1 MAARVADGEYRKA
14 FGCPISLA
22 SGWTLEMPKFRL
34 RIRGR
39 LYAGFMALVAVG
51 LVMAVVAVWNLR
63 AVQDQVAKASAFSD
77 STARVLEISTH
88 LQAIQR
94 ANLRYIY
101 DANEPAMREASEREA
116 AATELLKVGAKGT
129 LSEERRNLYNG
140 LVDDIAKMKALRDN
154 LGDAVNEARTGKAT
168 LLPSGDELT
177 VKMGKLVDAARASAD
192 EDTAAL
198 VADLESRLLLVQIAN
213 WRFLALRDTKGPAN
227 FRTNADR
234 AAQRLAAL
242 EKSPQAAEL
251 RNVIVPVKT
260 SLGIYKSAFETT
272 SAAML
277 QADEIYHKNLAPLI
291 VESIGKLKVA
301 ETALKKDYKE
311 SRASADAVIDGTMS
325 VQEIAGGLATLF
337 GLIVAVLIARSIVG
351 PLTSMTRAMGA
362 LAGGN
367 LEIEIP
373 GRGKADE
380 IGDMAKAIQVFKD
393 NMVDTERLRHEQ
405 TELEARQAESRKAD
419 MVRLADQFEQ
429 AVGEIVDTVS
439 SASGELETSAGTL
452 TATATRAQDLSTEVA
467 SASQEASANVQA
479 VASATEE
486 LSSSVSEIAR
496 QVQES
501 ARIASEAVGQA
512 SRTNDRVGE
521 LSKAAARIGDVVE
534 LISTIAGQTNLLAL
548 NATIE
553 AARAGEAGRGF
564 AVVASEVKALAE
576 QTAKATGEIAQ
587 QVSGIQAATEES
599 VGSIR
604 EISSTIGRLSE
615 ISSAVAAAVEEQGA
629 ATQEISR
636 NVQQAAHGT
645 QRVSTNI
652 GDVQRGAADTGS
664 ASSQVLSAARSLSAD
679 SSRLKQEVAKFL
691 NSVHAA

>member
-1 MAARVADGEYRKA
+1 
-14 FGCPISLA
+14 
-22 SGWTLEMPKFRL
+22 MPKFRL

-51 LVMAVVAVWNLR
+51 LVMAVVAIWNLR
-63 AVQDQVAKASAFSD
+63 SVQDQVGRQSALSD

-101 DANEPAMREASEREA
+101 DASEPAMKEASERET
-116 AATELLKVGAKGT
+116 AATELLKVGAQGT
-129 LSEERRNLYNG
+129 ASEERRKLYND
-140 LVDDIAKMKALRDN
+140 LIADIARMKSLRDN

-177 VKMGKLVDAARASAD
+177 VKMGKLTDTARAAVD
-192 EDTAAL
+192 EDTASL

-227 FRTNADR
+227 FRTNVDR
-234 AAQRLAAL
+234 AMQRLTAL
-242 EKSPQAAEL
+242 EKSPQANEL
-251 RNVIVPVKT
+251 RTTLGPVKT

-301 ETALKKDYKE
+301 ETTLKNDYKD
-311 SRASADAVIDGTMS
+311 SRKQAEAVIEGTTT

-337 GLIVAVLIARSIVG
+337 GLIVAFLIARSIVG
-351 PLTSMTRAMGA
+351 PLTSMTRAMGR

-367 LEIEIP
+367 LEVEIP

-380 IGDMAKAIQVFKD
+380 IGDMAKAIEVFKT
-393 NMVDTERLRHEQ
+393 NMIDTERLRHEQ
-405 TELEARQAESRKAD
+405 VEVEARQAESRKQD
-419 MVRLADQFEQ
+419 MVKLADQFER
-429 AVGEIVDTVS
+429 AVGEIVNTVS
-439 SASGELETSAGTL
+439 SASNELEASAGTL
-452 TATATRAQDLSTEVA
+452 TTTATRAQDLSTEVA
-467 SASQEASANVQA
+467 SASQEASTNVQA

-501 ARIASEAVGQA
+501 ARIANEAVGQA
-512 SRTNDRVGE
+512 SRTNERVSE

-534 LISTIAGQTNLLAL
+534 LINTIAGQTNLLAL

-553 AARAGEAGRGF
+553 AARAGDAGRGF

-576 QTAKATGEIAQ
+576 QTSKATGEIGQ
-587 QVSGIQAATEES
+587 QISSIQAATEQS
-599 VGSIR
+599 VGAIR
-604 EISSTIGRLSE
+604 EISGTIERLSE
-615 ISSAVAAAVEEQGA
+615 ISSTVAAAVEQQGA

-652 GDVQRGAADTGS
+652 GDVQRGASETGS
-664 ASSQVLSAARSLSAD
+664 ASSQVLSAARSLSSD
-679 SSRLKQEVAKFL
+679 SNRLKQEVAKFL
-691 NSVHAA
+691 SSVHAA

>member
-1 MAARVADGEYRKA
+1 
-14 FGCPISLA
+14 
-22 SGWTLEMPKFRL
+22 MPNFRL

-51 LVMAVVAVWNLR
+51 LVMAVVAIWNLR
-63 AVQDQVAKASAFSD
+63 SVQDQVAKASAFSD
-77 STARVLEISTH
+77 STARVLEVSTH

-101 DANEPAMREASEREA
+101 DASEPAMKEAAERET
-116 AATELLKVGAKGT
+116 AATELLKVGAQGT
-129 LSEERRNLYNG
+129 LSEERRKLYND
-140 LVDDIAKMKALRDN
+140 LIADIAKMRSLRDN

-177 VKMGKLVDAARASAD
+177 VKMGKLVDVARAAVD
-192 EDTAAL
+192 EDTGAL

-213 WRFLALRDTKGPAN
+213 WRFLALRDSKGPAN
-227 FRTNADR
+227 FRTNVDR
-234 AAQRLAAL
+234 ASQRLSAL

-251 RNVIVPVKT
+251 RTTLAPVKT

-277 QADEIYHKNLAPLI
+277 QADEIYHKSLAPLI
-291 VESIGKLKVA
+291 VDSIAKLKVA

-311 SRASADAVIDGTMS
+311 SRSQAEAVIDGTTT
-325 VQEIAGGLATLF
+325 VQAIAGCLATLF
-337 GLIVAVLIARSIVG
+337 GLIVAFLIARSIVG
-351 PLTSMTRAMGA
+351 PLTSMTRAMGL

-367 LEIEIP
+367 LEVEIP

-380 IGDMAKAIQVFKD
+380 IGDMAKAIEVFKN
-393 NMVDTERLRHEQ
+393 NMVDTERMRAEQ
-405 TELEARQAESRKAD
+405 VEVEARQAEGRKKD

-439 SASGELETSAGTL
+439 SASNELEASAGTL
-452 TATATRAQDLSTEVA
+452 TATATRAQNLSTEVA
-467 SASQEASANVQA
+467 SASQEATANVQA
-479 VASATEE
+479 VASATEQ
-486 LSSSVSEIAR
+486 LSSSVTEIAR

-501 ARIASEAVGQA
+501 ARIANEAVGQA
-512 SRTNDRVGE
+512 SRTNERVGE

-576 QTAKATGEIAQ
+576 QTAKATGEIGQ
-587 QVSGIQAATEES
+587 QISSIQAATEQS

-604 EISSTIGRLSE
+604 EISGTIERLSE

-629 ATQEISR
+629 ATQDISR

-652 GDVQRGAADTGS
+652 GDVQRGASETGS
-664 ASSQVLSAARSLSAD
+664 ASSQVLSAARSLSSD
-679 SSRLKQEVAKFL
+679 SNRLKQEVAKFL

>member
-1 MAARVADGEYRKA
+1 
-14 FGCPISLA
+14 
-22 SGWTLEMPKFRL
+22 MPNFRL

-51 LVMAVVAVWNLR
+51 LVMAVVAIWNLR
-63 AVQDQVAKASAFSD
+63 SVQDQVSRQSALSD
-77 STARVLEISTH
+77 STARVLEISAH

-94 ANLRYIY
+94 ANLRYVY
-101 DANEPAMREASEREA
+101 DGSEPAMKEAAERET
-116 AATELLKVGAKGT
+116 AATELLKVGAQGT
-129 LSEERRNLYNG
+129 LSEERRKLYND
-140 LVDDIAKMKALRDN
+140 LITDIAKMRSLRDN

-177 VKMGKLVDAARASAD
+177 VKMGKLVDVARAAVD

-227 FRTNADR
+227 FRTNVDR
-234 AAQRLAAL
+234 ASQRLSAL
-242 EKSPQAAEL
+242 EKSPQATEL
-251 RNVIVPVKT
+251 RTTLTPVKT

-291 VESIGKLKVA
+291 VDSIAKLKVA

-311 SRASADAVIDGTMS
+311 SRSQAEAVIDGTTS

-337 GLIVAVLIARSIVG
+337 GLIVAFLIARSIVG
-351 PLTSMTRAMGA
+351 PLTSMTRAMGL

-367 LEIEIP
+367 LEVEIP

-380 IGDMAKAIQVFKD
+380 IGDMAKAIEVFKT
-393 NMVDTERLRHEQ
+393 NMIDTERLRTEQ
-405 TELEARQAESRKAD
+405 TEIEARQAESRKAD

-439 SASGELETSAGTL
+439 SASNELEASAGTL
-452 TATATRAQDLSTEVA
+452 TTTASRAHGLSTEVA

-486 LSSSVSEIAR
+486 LSSSVREIAR

-501 ARIASEAVGQA
+501 ARIANEAVGQA
-512 SRTNDRVGE
+512 SRTNERVGE

-604 EISSTIGRLSE
+604 EISGTIERLSE
-615 ISSAVAAAVEEQGA
+615 ISSTVAAAVEQQGA

-652 GDVQRGAADTGS
+652 GDVQRGASETGS
-664 ASSQVLSAARSLSAD
+664 ASSQVLSAARSLSSD
-679 SSRLKQEVAKFL
+679 SNRLKQEVARFL
-691 NSVHAA
+691 SSVHAA

>member
-1 MAARVADGEYRKA
+1 MAARVADGEYREA
-14 FGCPISLA
+14 FGGPTSLA

-140 LVDDIAKMKALRDN
+140 LVDDIAKMKTLRDN

-192 EDTAAL
+192 EDTTAL

-213 WRFLALRDTKGPAN
+213 WRFLAMRDTKGPAN

-251 RNVIVPVKT
+251 RNVIAPVKT
-260 SLGIYKSAFETT
+260 SLGLYKSAFETT

-291 VESIGKLKVA
+291 IESIGKLKVA
-301 ETALKKDYKE
+301 ETALKKDYKD

-351 PLTSMTRAMGA
+351 PLTAMTGAMGA

-380 IGDMAKAIQVFKD
+380 IGAMAKAIQVFKD

-501 ARIASEAVGQA
+501 ARIAGEAVGQA

-521 LSKAAARIGDVVE
+521 LSRAAARIGDVVE

-679 SSRLKQEVAKFL
+679 SNRLKQEVSKFL
-691 NSVHAA
+691 DSVHAA

>member
-1 MAARVADGEYRKA
+1 
-14 FGCPISLA
+14 
-22 SGWTLEMPKFRL
+22 MPKFRL

-140 LVDDIAKMKALRDN
+140 LVDDISKMKTLRDN

-234 AAQRLAAL
+234 AAQRLTAL

-251 RNVIVPVKT
+251 RATLAPVKT
-260 SLGIYKSAFETT
+260 QLGIYKSAFETT

-301 ETALKKDYKE
+301 EIALKKDYKE
-311 SRASADAVIDGTMS
+311 SRASADAVLDGTTS

-439 SASGELETSAGTL
+439 SASSELEASAGTL
-452 TATATRAQDLSTEVA
+452 TTTASRAQDLSTEVA

-501 ARIASEAVGQA
+501 ARIAIEAVGQA
-512 SRTNDRVGE
+512 SKTNDRVSD

-615 ISSAVAAAVEEQGA
+615 ISSTVAAAVEEQGA

-652 GDVQRGAADTGS
+652 GDVQRGASETGS

-679 SSRLKQEVAKFL
+679 SNRLKQEVAKFL

>member
-1 MAARVADGEYRKA
+1 
-14 FGCPISLA
+14 
-22 SGWTLEMPKFRL
+22 MPSFRL

-39 LYAGFMALVAVG
+39 LYAGFMALVVVG
-51 LVMAVVAVWNLR
+51 LVMAVVAIWNLR
-63 AVQDQVAKASAFSD
+63 SVQDQVAKASAFSD

-101 DANEPAMREASEREA
+101 DANESAMREASERET
-116 AATELLKVGAKGT
+116 AATELLQVGAKGT
-129 LSEERRNLYNG
+129 LSEERRKLYND
-140 LVDDIAKMKALRDN
+140 LIADIAKMKTLRDN

-177 VKMGKLVDAARASAD
+177 VKMNKLSDVARAAVD
-192 EDTAAL
+192 EDTASL

-227 FRTNADR
+227 FRTNVDR
-234 AAQRLAAL
+234 ASQRLAAL
-242 EKSPQAAEL
+242 EKSPQATEL
-251 RNVIVPVKT
+251 RATLAPVKS

-277 QADEIYHKNLAPLI
+277 QADEIYHKSLAPLI
-291 VESIGKLKVA
+291 VDSIAKLKVA
-301 ETALKKDYKE
+301 ETALKKDYKD
-311 SRASADAVIDGTMS
+311 SRSQAEATIDGTTSM
-325 VQEIAGGLATLF
+325 QEIVGGVATLF

-351 PLTSMTRAMGA
+351 PLTSMTRAMGL
-362 LAGGN
+362 LAGGD
-367 LEIEIP
+367 LAVEIP
-373 GRGKADE
+373 SRGKADE

-393 NMVDTERLRHEQ
+393 NMIDTERMRHEQ
-405 TELEARQAESRKAD
+405 TEIEARQAEDRKKD

-439 SASGELETSAGTL
+439 SASNELEASAGTL
-452 TATATRAQDLSTEVA
+452 TTTATRAQDLSTEVA
-467 SASQEASANVQA
+467 SASQEASSNVQA

-501 ARIASEAVGQA
+501 ARIAGEAVGQVTK
-512 SRTNDRVGE
+512 TNARVSE

-604 EISSTIGRLSE
+604 EISGTIERLSE
-615 ISSAVAAAVEEQGA
+615 ISSTVAAAVEEQGA

-652 GDVQRGAADTGS
+652 GDVQRGASDTGS

-679 SSRLKQEVAKFL
+679 SNRLKQEVAKFL
-691 NSVHAA
+691 SSVHAA

>member
-1 MAARVADGEYRKA
+1 
-14 FGCPISLA
+14 
-22 SGWTLEMPKFRL
+22 MPSFRL

-51 LVMAVVAVWNLR
+51 LVMAVVAIWNLR
-63 AVQDQVAKASAFSD
+63 SVQDQVAQQSTLSD
-77 STARVLEISTH
+77 STARVLEISTD

-101 DANEPAMREASEREA
+101 DADEAAMKEASEREA
-116 AATELLKVGAKGT
+116 AATELLQVGAKGT
-129 LSEERRNLYNG
+129 ISEERRRLYNG
-140 LVDDIAKMKALRDN
+140 LIADIAKMRSLRDN

-177 VKMGKLVDAARASAD
+177 AKVAKLVDVARAAVD
-192 EDTAAL
+192 EDTASL
-198 VADLESRLLLVQIAN
+198 VADLESRLLFVQIAN

-227 FRTNADR
+227 FRTNVDR
-234 AAQRLAAL
+234 AMQRLSAL
-242 EKSPQAAEL
+242 EKSPQATEL
-251 RNVIVPVKT
+251 RATLAPVKS

-277 QADEIYHKNLAPLI
+277 QADEIYHKSLAPLI
-291 VESIGKLKVA
+291 VDSIAKLKVA
-301 ETALKKDYKE
+301 ETTLKSDYKSSR
-311 SRASADAVIDGTMS
+311 SRAEAVIDGTTS

-337 GLIVAVLIARSIVG
+337 GLIVAFLIARSIVG
-351 PLTSMTRAMGA
+351 PLTAMTRAMGR
-362 LAGGN
+362 LAGGD
-367 LEIEIP
+367 LAVEIP

-380 IGDMAKAIQVFKD
+380 IGDMAKAIEVFKT
-393 NMVDTERLRHEQ
+393 NMIDTERLRREQ
-405 TELEARQAESRKAD
+405 TETEARQAEDRKKD

-429 AVGEIVDTVS
+429 TVGEIVDTVS
-439 SASGELETSAGTL
+439 SASSELEASAGTL

-467 SASQEASANVQA
+467 SASQEATTNVQA
-479 VASATEE
+479 VASATEQ

-501 ARIASEAVGQA
+501 ARIASEAVGQV
-512 SRTNDRVGE
+512 SKTNARVGE

-564 AVVASEVKALAE
+564 AVVATEVKALAE

-587 QVSGIQAATEES
+587 QVSGIQSATEES

-604 EISSTIGRLSE
+604 EISGTIERLSE
-615 ISSAVAAAVEEQGA
+615 ISSTVAAAVEQQGA

-645 QRVSTNI
+645 RRVSTNI
-652 GDVQRGAADTGS
+652 EDVQRGASETGS
-664 ASSQVLSAARSLSAD
+664 ASSQVLSAARSLSSD
-679 SSRLKQEVAKFL
+679 SSRLKLEVAKFL
-691 NSVHAA
+691 DSVHAA

>member
-1 MAARVADGEYRKA
+1 
-14 FGCPISLA
+14 
-22 SGWTLEMPKFRL
+22 MPNFRL

-51 LVMAVVAVWNLR
+51 IVMAVVAIWNLR
-63 AVQDQVAKASAFSD
+63 SVQDQVAKASAFSD
-77 STARVLEISTH
+77 STARVLEVSTH

-101 DANEPAMREASEREA
+101 DASEPAMKEAAERET
-116 AATELLKVGAKGT
+116 AATELLKVGAQGT
-129 LSEERRNLYNG
+129 LSEERRKLYND
-140 LVDDIAKMKALRDN
+140 LIADIATMRSLRDN

-177 VKMGKLVDAARASAD
+177 VKMGKLVDVARAAVD
-192 EDTAAL
+192 EDTGAL

-213 WRFLALRDTKGPAN
+213 WRFLALRDSKGPAN
-227 FRTNADR
+227 FRTNVDR
-234 AAQRLAAL
+234 ASQRLSAL
-242 EKSPQAAEL
+242 EKSPQATEL
-251 RNVIVPVKT
+251 RTTLAPVKT

-277 QADEIYHKNLAPLI
+277 QADEIYHKSLAPLI
-291 VESIGKLKVA
+291 VDSIAKLKVA
-301 ETALKKDYKE
+301 EAALKKDYKE
-311 SRASADAVIDGTMS
+311 SRSQAEAVIDGTTT
-325 VQEIAGGLATLF
+325 VQAIAGGLATLF
-337 GLIVAVLIARSIVG
+337 GLIVAFLIARSIVG
-351 PLTSMTRAMGA
+351 PLTSMTRAMGL

-367 LEIEIP
+367 LEVEIP

-380 IGDMAKAIQVFKD
+380 IGDMAKAIEVFKT
-393 NMVDTERLRHEQ
+393 NMIDTERLRTEQ
-405 TELEARQAESRKAD
+405 TETEARQAESRKAD

-439 SASGELETSAGTL
+439 SASNELEASAGTL
-452 TATATRAQDLSTEVA
+452 TATATRAQNLSTEVA
-467 SASQEASANVQA
+467 SASQEATANVQA
-479 VASATEE
+479 VASATEQ
-486 LSSSVSEIAR
+486 LSSSVTEIAR

-501 ARIASEAVGQA
+501 ARIANEAVGQA
-512 SRTNDRVGE
+512 SRTNERVGE

-576 QTAKATGEIAQ
+576 QTAKATGEIGQ
-587 QVSGIQAATEES
+587 QISSIQAATEQS

-604 EISSTIGRLSE
+604 EISGTIERLSE

-629 ATQEISR
+629 ATQDISR

-645 QRVSTNI
+645 QRVSINI
-652 GDVQRGAADTGS
+652 GDVQRGASETGS
-664 ASSQVLSAARSLSAD
+664 ASSQVLSAARSLSSD
-679 SSRLKQEVAKFL
+679 SNRLKQEVAKFL
-691 NSVHAA
+691 DSVHAA

>member
-1 MAARVADGEYRKA
+1 
-14 FGCPISLA
+14 
-22 SGWTLEMPKFRL
+22 MPKFGL

-39 LYAGFMALVAVG
+39 LYAGFMALVVVG

-116 AATELLKVGAKGT
+116 AAIELLQTGAKGT

-140 LVDDIAKMKALRDN
+140 LIDDIKKMKTLRDD

-177 VKMGKLVDAARASAD
+177 TKMSKLVDAARASAD

-198 VADLESRLLLVQIAN
+198 VADLESRLLQVQIAG

-234 AAQRLAAL
+234 AAQRLAAI
-242 EKSPQAAEL
+242 ERSPQAGDL
-251 RNVIVPVKT
+251 RNAIAPVKT

-291 VESIGKLKVA
+291 VDSIAKLKVA

-311 SRASADAVIDGTMS
+311 SRSQAEAVIDSTIS
-325 VQEIAGGLATLF
+325 VQEIAGGLATLL
-337 GLIVAVLIARSIVG
+337 GLIVAVLIARGIVG

-367 LEIEIP
+367 LAVEIP
-373 GRGKADE
+373 GRGNKDE
-380 IGDMAKAIQVFKD
+380 IGDMAKAIEVFKT
-393 NMVDTERLRHEQ
+393 NMIDTERLRHEQ
-405 TELEARQAESRKAD
+405 TELEARQVESRKQD

-439 SASGELETSAGTL
+439 SASSELEASAGTL

-467 SASQEASANVQA
+467 SASQEATANVQA

-501 ARIASEAVGQA
+501 ARIANEAVGQA
-512 SRTNDRVGE
+512 SKTNERVGE

-553 AARAGEAGRGF
+553 AARAGDAGRGF

-576 QTAKATGEIAQ
+576 QTAKATGEIGQ
-587 QVSGIQAATEES
+587 QIASIQAATEQS
-599 VGSIR
+599 VGAIR
-604 EISSTIGRLSE
+604 EISGTIERLSE
-615 ISSAVAAAVEEQGA
+615 ISAAVAAAVEQQGA

-652 GDVQRGAADTGS
+652 GDVQRGASETGS
-664 ASSQVLSAARSLSAD
+664 ASSQVLSAARSLSSD
-679 SSRLKQEVAKFL
+679 SNRLKQEVANFL
-691 NSVHAA
+691 SSVHAA

>member
-1 MAARVADGEYRKA
+1 MG
-14 FGCPISLA
+14 
-22 SGWTLEMPKFRL
+22 MPRFRL

-39 LYAGFMALVAVG
+39 LYAGFMALVVVG
-51 LVMAVVAVWNLR
+51 LVMAVVAIWNLR
-63 AVQDQVAKASAFSD
+63 SVQDQVAKASAFSD

-101 DANEPAMREASEREA
+101 DANESAMREASEREA
-116 AATELLKVGAKGT
+116 AATELLQVGAKGT
-129 LSEERRNLYNG
+129 LSEERRKLYND
-140 LVDDIAKMKALRDN
+140 LIADIAKMKTLRDN

-177 VKMGKLVDAARASAD
+177 VKMTKLSDAARATVD
-192 EDTAAL
+192 EDTASL

-227 FRTNADR
+227 FRINADR
-234 AAQRLAAL
+234 AAQRLTAL

-251 RNVIVPVKT
+251 RNALAPVKT

-277 QADEIYHKNLAPLI
+277 QADEIYHKSLAPLI

-301 ETALKKDYKE
+301 ETALKKDYKD
-311 SRASADAVIDGTMS
+311 SRSQAEAVIDGTTS
-325 VQEIAGGLATLF
+325 VQEIAGGVATLF
-337 GLIVAVLIARSIVG
+337 GLLVAFLIARSIVG
-351 PLTSMTRAMGA
+351 PLTAMTRAMGQ
-362 LAGGN
+362 LAGGD
-367 LEIEIP
+367 LAVEIP
-373 GRGKADE
+373 SRGKKDE
-380 IGDMAKAIQVFKD
+380 IGDMAKAIEVFKTS
-393 NMVDTERLRHEQ
+393 MIDTERMRHEQ
-405 TELEARQAESRKAD
+405 TEIEARRAEDRKTD

-439 SASGELETSAGTL
+439 SASGELEASAGTL
-452 TATATRAQDLSTEVA
+452 TATATRAQDLSSEVA

-479 VASATEE
+479 VASATEQ

-512 SRTNDRVGE
+512 TRTNARVGE

-564 AVVASEVKALAE
+564 AVVATEVKALAE

-604 EISSTIGRLSE
+604 EISGTIERLSE

-645 QRVSTNI
+645 RRVSTNI
-652 GDVQRGAADTGS
+652 GDVQRGASETGS
-664 ASSQVLSAARSLSAD
+664 ASSQVLSAARSLSSD
-679 SSRLKQEVAKFL
+679 SSRLKHEVSKFL
-691 NSVHAA
+691 ESVHAA

>member
-1 MAARVADGEYRKA
+1 
-14 FGCPISLA
+14 
-22 SGWTLEMPKFRL
+22 MPKFRL

-63 AVQDQVAKASAFSD
+63 EVQDQVGRQSALSD

-101 DANEPAMREASEREA
+101 DASEPAMKEAAERET
-116 AATELLKVGAKGT
+116 AATELLQVGAEGT
-129 LSEERRNLYNG
+129 LSQERRKLYEG
-140 LVDDIAKMKALRDN
+140 LIGDIARMRSLRDN
-154 LGDAVNEARTGKAT
+154 LSDAVNEARTGKAT

-177 VKMGKLVDAARASAD
+177 VKMAKLVDTARAAVD
-192 EDTAAL
+192 EDTASL

-213 WRFLALRDTKGPAN
+213 WRFLALRDVKGPAN
-227 FRTNADR
+227 FRTNVDR
-234 AAQRLAAL
+234 AMQRLTAI
-242 EKSPQAAEL
+242 EKSPQATEL
-251 RNVIVPVKT
+251 RTTLTPVKT

-277 QADEIYHKNLAPLI
+277 QADAIYHKNLAPLI

-301 ETALKKDYKE
+301 ETTLKKDYKD
-311 SRASADAVIDGTMS
+311 SRSNAEAVIAGTTS
-325 VQEIAGGLATLF
+325 IQEIAGGLAVLF
-337 GLIVAVLIARSIVG
+337 GGLVAVLIARSIVG
-351 PLTSMTRAMGA
+351 PLTSMTRAMGL

-367 LEIEIP
+367 LAVEIP
-373 GRGKADE
+373 GRGRADE
-380 IGDMAKAIQVFKD
+380 IGDMAMAIQVFKD
-393 NMVDTERLRHEQ
+393 NMVETERMRHEQ
-405 TELEARQAESRKAD
+405 TEVEARQAGQRKAD
-419 MVRLADQFEQ
+419 MVKLADQFEQ
-429 AVGEIVDTVS
+429 AVGEIVNTVS
-439 SASGELETSAGTL
+439 SASNELEASAGTL
-452 TATATRAQDLSTEVA
+452 TTTASRAQDLSTEVA
-467 SASQEASANVQA
+467 SASQEATANVQA
-479 VASATEE
+479 VASATEQ
-486 LSSSVSEIAR
+486 LSSSVTEIAR

-501 ARIASEAVGQA
+501 ARIAGEAVGQA
-512 SRTNDRVGE
+512 SRTNARVGE

-599 VGSIR
+599 VGSIK
-604 EISSTIGRLSE
+604 EISGTIERLSE
-615 ISSAVAAAVEEQGA
+615 ISSTVAAAVEEQGA

-636 NVQQAAHGT
+636 NVQQAARGT
-645 QRVSTNI
+645 QRVSSNI
-652 GDVQRGAADTGS
+652 GDVQRGASETGS

-679 SSRLKQEVAKFL
+679 SNRLKQEVAKFL
-691 NSVHAA
+691 SSVHAA

>member
-1 MAARVADGEYRKA
+1 MG
-14 FGCPISLA
+14 
-22 SGWTLEMPKFRL
+22 MPSFRL

-39 LYAGFMALVAVG
+39 LYAGFMALVVVG
-51 LVMAVVAVWNLR
+51 LVMAVVAIWNLR
-63 AVQDQVAKASAFSD
+63 SVQDQVAKASAFSD

-101 DANEPAMREASEREA
+101 DANETAMREASERET
-116 AATELLKVGAKGT
+116 AATELLQVGAKGT
-129 LSEERRNLYNG
+129 ASGERRKLYND
-140 LVDDIAKMKALRDN
+140 LIADIAKMKSLRDN

-177 VKMGKLVDAARASAD
+177 VKMNKLVDVARAAVD
-192 EDTAAL
+192 EDTASL

-227 FRTNADR
+227 FRTNVDR
-234 AAQRLAAL
+234 ASQRLAAL
-242 EKSPQAAEL
+242 EKSPQASEL
-251 RNVIVPVKT
+251 RATLAPVKS

-277 QADEIYHKNLAPLI
+277 QADEIYHKSLAPLI
-291 VESIGKLKVA
+291 VDSIAKLKVA
-301 ETALKKDYKE
+301 ETALKKDYKD
-311 SRASADAVIDGTMS
+311 SRSQAEAVIDGTTS
-325 VQEIAGGLATLF
+325 VQAIAGGIATLL

-351 PLTSMTRAMGA
+351 PLTAMTRAMGA
-362 LAGGN
+362 LAGGD
-367 LEIEIP
+367 LAVEIP
-373 GRGKADE
+373 SRGKADE

-393 NMVDTERLRHEQ
+393 NMIDTERMRHEQ
-405 TELEARQAESRKAD
+405 TETEARQAEDRKKD
-419 MVRLADQFEQ
+419 MVRLADRFEQ

-439 SASGELETSAGTL
+439 SASSELEASAGTL

-512 SRTNDRVGE
+512 TRTNARVSE
-521 LSKAAARIGDVVE
+521 LSRAAARIGDVVE

-599 VGSIR
+599 AGSIR
-604 EISSTIGRLSE
+604 EISGTIERLSE
-615 ISSAVAAAVEEQGA
+615 ISSTVAAAVEQQGA

-652 GDVQRGAADTGS
+652 GDVQRGASDTGS

-679 SSRLKQEVAKFL
+679 SNRLKQEVARFL
-691 NSVHAA
+691 GSVHAA

>member
-1 MAARVADGEYRKA
+1 
-14 FGCPISLA
+14 
-22 SGWTLEMPKFRL
+22 MPNFRL

-51 LVMAVVAVWNLR
+51 LVMAVVAIWNLR
-63 AVQDQVAKASAFSD
+63 SVQDQVAKASAFSD
-77 STARVLEISTH
+77 STARVLEVSTH

-101 DANEPAMREASEREA
+101 DASEPAMKEAAERET
-116 AATELLKVGAKGT
+116 AATELLKVGAQGT
-129 LSEERRNLYNG
+129 LSEERRRLYND
-140 LVDDIAKMKALRDN
+140 LIADIAKMRSLRDN

-177 VKMGKLVDAARASAD
+177 VKMGKLVDVARAAVD
-192 EDTAAL
+192 EDTGAL

-213 WRFLALRDTKGPAN
+213 WRFLALRDSKGPAN
-227 FRTNADR
+227 FRTNVDR
-234 AAQRLAAL
+234 ASQRLSAL

-251 RNVIVPVKT
+251 RTTLAPVKT

-277 QADEIYHKNLAPLI
+277 QADEIYHKSLAPLI
-291 VESIGKLKVA
+291 VDSIAKLKVA

-311 SRASADAVIDGTMS
+311 SRSQAEAVIDGTTT
-325 VQEIAGGLATLF
+325 VQAIAGCLATLF
-337 GLIVAVLIARSIVG
+337 GLIVAFLIARSIVG
-351 PLTSMTRAMGA
+351 PLTSMTRAMGL

-367 LEIEIP
+367 LEVEIP

-380 IGDMAKAIQVFKD
+380 IGDMAKAIEVFKT
-393 NMVDTERLRHEQ
+393 NMIDTERLRTEQ
-405 TELEARQAESRKAD
+405 TETEARQAESRRAD

-439 SASGELETSAGTL
+439 SASNELEASAGTL
-452 TATATRAQDLSTEVA
+452 TATATRAQNLSTEVA
-467 SASQEASANVQA
+467 SASQEATANVQA
-479 VASATEE
+479 VASATEQ
-486 LSSSVSEIAR
+486 LSSSVTEIAR

-501 ARIASEAVGQA
+501 ARIANEAVGQA
-512 SRTNDRVGE
+512 SRTNERVGE

-576 QTAKATGEIAQ
+576 QTAKATGEIGQ
-587 QVSGIQAATEES
+587 QISSIQAATEQS

-604 EISSTIGRLSE
+604 EISGTIERLSE

-629 ATQEISR
+629 ATQDISR

-645 QRVSTNI
+645 QRVSINI
-652 GDVQRGAADTGS
+652 GDVQRGASETGS
-664 ASSQVLSAARSLSAD
+664 ASSQVLSAARSLSSD
-679 SSRLKQEVAKFL
+679 SNRLKQEVTKFL

>member
-1 MAARVADGEYRKA
+1 
-14 FGCPISLA
+14 
-22 SGWTLEMPKFRL
+22 MPKFRL

-63 AVQDQVAKASAFSD
+63 EVQDQVGRQSALSD

-101 DANEPAMREASEREA
+101 DASEPAMKEAAERET
-116 AATELLKVGAKGT
+116 AATELLQVGAKGT
-129 LSEERRNLYNG
+129 LSQERRKLYEG
-140 LVDDIAKMKALRDN
+140 LIGDIARMRSLRDN
-154 LGDAVNEARTGKAT
+154 LSDAVNEARTGKAT

-177 VKMGKLVDAARASAD
+177 VKMAKLVDTARAAVD
-192 EDTAAL
+192 EDTASL

-213 WRFLALRDTKGPAN
+213 WRFLALRDVKGPAN
-227 FRTNADR
+227 FRTNVDR
-234 AAQRLAAL
+234 AMQRLTAI
-242 EKSPQAAEL
+242 EKSQQATEL
-251 RNVIVPVKT
+251 RTTLTPVKT

-301 ETALKKDYKE
+301 ETTLKKDYKD
-311 SRASADAVIDGTMS
+311 SRSNAEAVIAGTTS
-325 VQEIAGGLATLF
+325 IQEIAGGLAVLF
-337 GLIVAVLIARSIVG
+337 GGLVAVLIARSIVG
-351 PLTSMTRAMGA
+351 PLTSMTRAMGL

-367 LEIEIP
+367 LAVEIP
-373 GRGKADE
+373 GRGRADE
-380 IGDMAKAIQVFKD
+380 IGDMAMAIQVFKD
-393 NMVDTERLRHEQ
+393 NMVETERMRHEQ
-405 TELEARQAESRKAD
+405 TEVEARQAGQRKAD
-419 MVRLADQFEQ
+419 MVKLADQFEQ
-429 AVGEIVDTVS
+429 AVGEIVNTVS
-439 SASGELETSAGTL
+439 SASNELEASAGTL
-452 TATATRAQDLSTEVA
+452 TTTASRAQDLSTEVA
-467 SASQEASANVQA
+467 SASQEATANVQA
-479 VASATEE
+479 VASATEQ
-486 LSSSVSEIAR
+486 LSSSVTEIAR

-501 ARIASEAVGQA
+501 ARIAGEAVGQA
-512 SRTNDRVGE
+512 SRTNARVGE

-599 VGSIR
+599 VGSIK
-604 EISSTIGRLSE
+604 EISGTIERLSE
-615 ISSAVAAAVEEQGA
+615 ISSTVAAAVEEQGA

-636 NVQQAAHGT
+636 NVQQAARGT
-645 QRVSTNI
+645 QRVSSNI
-652 GDVQRGAADTGS
+652 GDVQRGASETGS

-679 SSRLKQEVAKFL
+679 SNRLKQEVAKFL
-691 NSVHAA
+691 SSVHAA

>member
-1 MAARVADGEYRKA
+1 
-14 FGCPISLA
+14 
-22 SGWTLEMPKFRL
+22 MPNFRL

-51 LVMAVVAVWNLR
+51 LVMAVVAIWNLR
-63 AVQDQVAKASAFSD
+63 SVQDQVAKASAFSD
-77 STARVLEISTH
+77 STARVLEVSTH

-101 DANEPAMREASEREA
+101 DASEPAMKEAAERET
-116 AATELLKVGAKGT
+116 AATELLKVGAQGT
-129 LSEERRNLYNG
+129 LSEERRRLYND
-140 LVDDIAKMKALRDN
+140 LIADIAKMRSLRDN

-177 VKMGKLVDAARASAD
+177 VKMGKLVDVARAAVD
-192 EDTAAL
+192 EDTGAL

-213 WRFLALRDTKGPAN
+213 WRFLALRDSKGPAN
-227 FRTNADR
+227 FRTNVDR
-234 AAQRLAAL
+234 ASQRLSAL

-251 RNVIVPVKT
+251 RTTLAPVKT

-277 QADEIYHKNLAPLI
+277 QADEIYHKSLAPLI
-291 VESIGKLKVA
+291 VDSIAKLKVA

-311 SRASADAVIDGTMS
+311 SRSQAEAVIDGTTT
-325 VQEIAGGLATLF
+325 VQAIAGCLATLF
-337 GLIVAVLIARSIVG
+337 GLIVAFLIARSIVG
-351 PLTSMTRAMGA
+351 PLTSMTRAMGL

-367 LEIEIP
+367 LEVEIP

-380 IGDMAKAIQVFKD
+380 IGDMAKAIEVFKT
-393 NMVDTERLRHEQ
+393 NMIDTERLRTEQ
-405 TELEARQAESRKAD
+405 TETEARQAESRKAD

-439 SASGELETSAGTL
+439 SASNELEASAGTL
-452 TATATRAQDLSTEVA
+452 TATATRAQNLSTEVA
-467 SASQEASANVQA
+467 SASQEATANVQA
-479 VASATEE
+479 VASATEQ
-486 LSSSVSEIAR
+486 LSSSVTEIAR

-501 ARIASEAVGQA
+501 ARIANEAVGQA
-512 SRTNDRVGE
+512 SRTNERVGE

-576 QTAKATGEIAQ
+576 QTAKATGEIGQ
-587 QVSGIQAATEES
+587 QISSIQAATEQS

-604 EISSTIGRLSE
+604 EISGTIERLSE

-629 ATQEISR
+629 ATQDISR

-645 QRVSTNI
+645 QRVSINI
-652 GDVQRGAADTGS
+652 GDVQRGASETGS
-664 ASSQVLSAARSLSAD
+664 ASSQVLSAARSLSSD
-679 SSRLKQEVAKFL
+679 SNRLKQEVTKFL
-691 NSVHAA
+691 KSVHAA

>member
-1 MAARVADGEYRKA
+1 
-14 FGCPISLA
+14 
-22 SGWTLEMPKFRL
+22 MPSFRL

-51 LVMAVVAVWNLR
+51 LVMAVVAIWNLR
-63 AVQDQVAKASAFSD
+63 SVQDQVAKASAFSD

-101 DANEPAMREASEREA
+101 DANEAAMKEASEREA
-116 AATELLKVGAKGT
+116 AATELLQVGAKGT
-129 LSEERRNLYNG
+129 ASEERRKLYTD
-140 LVDDIAKMKALRDN
+140 LVADIAKMKSLRDN

-177 VKMGKLVDAARASAD
+177 VKMTKLSDVARAAVD
-192 EDTAAL
+192 EDTASL

-227 FRTNADR
+227 FRTNVDR
-234 AAQRLAAL
+234 ASQRLAAL
-242 EKSPQAAEL
+242 EKSPQATEL
-251 RNVIVPVKT
+251 RTTLAPVKT

-301 ETALKKDYKE
+301 EAALKKDYKD
-311 SRASADAVIDGTMS
+311 SRSQAEAVIDGTTT
-325 VQEIAGGLATLF
+325 VQGIAGGLATLF
-337 GLIVAVLIARSIVG
+337 GLVVAFLIARSIVG
-351 PLTSMTRAMGA
+351 PLTAMTRAMGL
-362 LAGGN
+362 LAGGD
-367 LEIEIP
+367 LAVEIP
-373 GRGKADE
+373 GRGKKDE
-380 IGDMAKAIQVFKD
+380 IGDMAKAIEVFKD
-393 NMVDTERLRHEQ
+393 NMVETERMRSEQ
-405 TELEARQAESRKAD
+405 TEVEARQAESRKKD

-439 SASGELETSAGTL
+439 SASSELEASAGTL
-452 TATATRAQDLSTEVA
+452 TATASRAQDLSTEVA

-479 VASATEE
+479 VASATEQ

-501 ARIASEAVGQA
+501 ARIAGEAVGQA
-512 SRTNDRVGE
+512 SRTNERVGE

-534 LISTIAGQTNLLAL
+534 LINTIAGQTNLLAL

-553 AARAGEAGRGF
+553 AARAGDAGRGF
-564 AVVASEVKALAE
+564 AVVASVVKALAA
-576 QTAKATGEIAQ
+576 QTAKATGEIGHQ
-587 QVSGIQAATEES
+587 ISSIQAATEQS
-599 VGSIR
+599 VGAIR
-604 EISSTIGRLSE
+604 EISGTIERLSE
-615 ISSAVAAAVEEQGA
+615 ISSTVAAAVEEQGA

-652 GDVQRGAADTGS
+652 GDVQRGASETGS
-664 ASSQVLSAARSLSAD
+664 ASSQVLSAARSLSSD
-679 SSRLKQEVAKFL
+679 SNRLKQEVARFL
-691 NSVHAA
+691 ESVHAA

>member
-1 MAARVADGEYRKA
+1 
-14 FGCPISLA
+14 
-22 SGWTLEMPKFRL
+22 MPKFRL

-63 AVQDQVAKASAFSD
+63 AVQDQVAKQSALSD

-101 DANEPAMREASEREA
+101 DASEPAMKEASERET
-116 AATELLKVGAKGT
+116 AATELLKVGANGT
-129 LSEERRNLYNG
+129 ASAERRKLYED
-140 LVDDIAKMKALRDN
+140 LITDIARMKALRDN

-177 VKMGKLVDAARASAD
+177 VKMGKLVDVARAAVD

-198 VADLESRLLLVQIAN
+198 VADLESRLLQVQIAN

-227 FRTNADR
+227 FRTNVDR
-234 AAQRLAAL
+234 AAQRLSAL
-242 EKSPQAAEL
+242 EKSPQASEL
-251 RNVIVPVKT
+251 RTVLAPVKT

-301 ETALKKDYKE
+301 ETTLKKDYKG
-311 SRASADAVIDGTMS
+311 SRSAAEAVIEGTTS
-325 VQEIAGGLATLF
+325 VQMIAGGLAVLF
-337 GLIVAVLIARSIVG
+337 GLIVAFLIARSIVG
-351 PLTSMTRAMGA
+351 PLTSMTRAMGL

-367 LEIEIP
+367 LAVEIP
-373 GRGKADE
+373 GRGKTDE
-380 IGDMAKAIQVFKD
+380 IGDMAKAIEVFKD

-405 TELEARQAESRKAD
+405 TEIEARQAESRKAD

-429 AVGEIVDTVS
+429 AVGEIVNTVS
-439 SASGELETSAGTL
+439 SASNELEASAGTL
-452 TATATRAQDLSTEVA
+452 TATASRAQDISTEVA

-512 SRTNDRVGE
+512 SRTNERVGE

-534 LISTIAGQTNLLAL
+534 LINTIAGQTNLLAL

-553 AARAGEAGRGF
+553 AARAGDAGRGF

-576 QTAKATGEIAQ
+576 QTAKATGEIGQ
-587 QVSGIQAATEES
+587 QISSIQAATEQS

-604 EISSTIGRLSE
+604 EISGTIERLSE
-615 ISSAVAAAVEEQGA
+615 ISSTVAAAVEQQGA

-652 GDVQRGAADTGS
+652 GDVQRGASETGS

-679 SSRLKQEVAKFL
+679 SNRLKQEVANFL
-691 NSVHAA
+691 SSVHAA

>member
-1 MAARVADGEYRKA
+1 
-14 FGCPISLA
+14 
-22 SGWTLEMPKFRL
+22 MPKFRL

-63 AVQDQVAKASAFSD
+63 AVQDQVAKQSALSD

-101 DANEPAMREASEREA
+101 DASEPAMKEAQEREA
-116 AATELLKVGAKGT
+116 AATELLKVGAQGT
-129 LSEERRNLYNG
+129 ASEERRKLYED
-140 LVDDIAKMKALRDN
+140 LITDIARMRSLRDN

-177 VKMGKLVDAARASAD
+177 VKMGKLVDVARAAVD

-198 VADLESRLLLVQIAN
+198 VADLESRLLQVQIAN

-227 FRTNADR
+227 FRTNVDR
-234 AAQRLAAL
+234 AMQRLSAL
-242 EKSPQAAEL
+242 EKSPQATEL
-251 RNVIVPVKT
+251 RTTLAPVKT

-301 ETALKKDYKE
+301 ETTLKKDYKA
-311 SRASADAVIDGTMS
+311 SRSAAEAVIEGTTS
-325 VQEIAGGLATLF
+325 VQMIAGGLAVLF
-337 GLIVAVLIARSIVG
+337 GLIVAFLIARSIVG
-351 PLTSMTRAMGA
+351 PLTSMTRAMGL
-362 LAGGN
+362 LAGGD
-367 LEIEIP
+367 LKVEIP
-373 GRGKADE
+373 GRGNRDE
-380 IGDMAKAIQVFKD
+380 IGDMAKAIEVFKD
-393 NMVDTERLRHEQ
+393 NMVETERLRHEQ
-405 TELEARQAESRKAD
+405 VEIEARQAESRKAD
-419 MVRLADQFEQ
+419 MRNLANQFER
-429 AVGEIVDTVS
+429 AVGEIVNTVS
-439 SASGELETSAGTL
+439 SASNELEASAGTL
-452 TATATRAQDLSTEVA
+452 TTTAAHAQDLSTEVA

-512 SRTNDRVGE
+512 SRTNERVGE

-534 LISTIAGQTNLLAL
+534 LINTIAGQTNLLAL

-576 QTAKATGEIAQ
+576 QTAKATGEIGQ
-587 QVSGIQAATEES
+587 QISSIQAATEQS

-604 EISSTIGRLSE
+604 EISGTIERLSE
-615 ISSAVAAAVEEQGA
+615 ISSTVAAAVEQQGA

-652 GDVQRGAADTGS
+652 GDVQRGASETGS
-664 ASSQVLSAARSLSAD
+664 ASSQVLSAARSLSSD
-679 SSRLKQEVAKFL
+679 SNRLKQEVAKFL
-691 NSVHAA
+691 SSVHAA

>member
-1 MAARVADGEYRKA
+1 
-14 FGCPISLA
+14 
-22 SGWTLEMPKFRL
+22 MPKFRL

-39 LYAGFMALVAVG
+39 LYAGFMALVVVG
-51 LVMAVVAVWNLR
+51 LVMAVVAVWNLQ
-63 AVQDQVAKASAFSD
+63 AVQDQVAKQSALSD

-101 DANEPAMREASEREA
+101 DASEPAMKEASEREA
-116 AATELLKVGAKGT
+116 AATELLQVGAKGT
-129 LSEERRNLYNG
+129 ISEERRKLYEG
-140 LVDDIAKMKALRDN
+140 LMGDIARMRSLRDN

-198 VADLESRLLLVQIAN
+198 VADLESRLLLVQVAN

-227 FRTNADR
+227 FRTNVDR
-234 AAQRLAAL
+234 AAQRLSAL
-242 EKSPQAAEL
+242 EKSPQAADL
-251 RNVIVPVKT
+251 RTVLAPVKT

-301 ETALKKDYKE
+301 ETTLKKDYRD
-311 SRASADAVIDGTMS
+311 SRTNAEAVIAGTTTI
-325 VQEIAGGLATLF
+325 QEIAGGLAVLF
-337 GLIVAVLIARSIVG
+337 GGIVAFLIARSIAG
-351 PLTSMTRAMGA
+351 PLTSMTRAMGL

-367 LEIEIP
+367 LAVEIP
-373 GRGKADE
+373 GRGRADE

-393 NMVDTERLRHEQ
+393 NMVETERLRHEQ

-429 AVGEIVDTVS
+429 AVGEIVNTVS
-439 SASGELETSAGTL
+439 SASNELEASAGTL
-452 TATATRAQDLSTEVA
+452 TTTASRAQDLSTEVA
-467 SASQEASANVQA
+467 SASQEATANVQA

-512 SRTNDRVGE
+512 SRTNERVGA

-587 QVSGIQAATEES
+587 QVSSIQAATEES

-604 EISSTIGRLSE
+604 EISGTIGRLSE
-615 ISSAVAAAVEEQGA
+615 ISSTVAAAVEQQGA

-652 GDVQRGAADTGS
+652 GDVQRGASETGS

-679 SSRLKQEVAKFL
+679 SNRLKLEVGKFL

>member
-1 MAARVADGEYRKA
+1 
-14 FGCPISLA
+14 
-22 SGWTLEMPKFRL
+22 MPSFRL

-39 LYAGFMALVAVG
+39 LYAGFMALVVVG
-51 LVMAVVAVWNLR
+51 LVTAVVAVWNLR
-63 AVQDQVAKASAFSD
+63 AVQDQVVKASAFSD
-77 STARVLEISTH
+77 STARVLEISTD

-101 DANEPAMREASEREA
+101 DANESAMREASEREA
-116 AATELLKVGAKGT
+116 AATELLQVGAKGT
-129 LSEERRNLYNG
+129 LSEQRRKLYND
-140 LVDDIAKMKALRDN
+140 LIADIAKMKSLRDN

-168 LLPSGDELT
+168 LLPSGDDLT
-177 VKMGKLVDAARASAD
+177 VKMNKLVDTARAAVD
-192 EDTAAL
+192 EDTASL

-227 FRTNADR
+227 FRTNVDR
-234 AAQRLAAL
+234 AEQRLAAL
-242 EKSPQAAEL
+242 EKSPQATEL
-251 RNVIVPVKT
+251 RATLMPVKT

-277 QADEIYHKNLAPLI
+277 QADEIYHKSLAPLI
-291 VESIGKLKVA
+291 VDSIAKLRVA
-301 ETALKKDYKE
+301 ETALKKGSKD
-311 SRASADAVIDGTMS
+311 SRDQAEAVIDSTMS

-337 GLIVAVLIARSIVG
+337 GLIVAFLIARSIVG

-362 LAGGN
+362 LAGGD
-367 LEIEIP
+367 LAVEIP

-380 IGDMAKAIQVFKD
+380 IGDMAKAIDVFKT
-393 NMVDTERLRHEQ
+393 NMIDTERMRHEQ
-405 TELEARQAESRKAD
+405 TETEARQAEDRKQD
-419 MVRLADQFEQ
+419 MVRLADRFEQ

-439 SASGELETSAGTL
+439 SASSELEASAGTL

-512 SRTNDRVGE
+512 TKTNARVSE

-604 EISSTIGRLSE
+604 EISGTIERLSE
-615 ISSAVAAAVEEQGA
+615 ISSTVAAAVEEQGA

-652 GDVQRGAADTGS
+652 GDVQRGASDTGS

-679 SSRLKQEVAKFL
+679 SNRLKLEVTRFL
-691 NSVHAA
+691 ESVHAA

>member
-1 MAARVADGEYRKA
+1 
-14 FGCPISLA
+14 
-22 SGWTLEMPKFRL
+22 MPSFRL

-39 LYAGFMALVAVG
+39 LYAGFMALVVVG
-51 LVMAVVAVWNLR
+51 LVMAVVAIWNLR
-63 AVQDQVAKASAFSD
+63 SVQDQVAKASAFSD

-101 DANEPAMREASEREA
+101 DANESAMREASEREA
-116 AATELLKVGAKGT
+116 AATELLQVGAKGT
-129 LSEERRNLYNG
+129 LSEERRRLYSD
-140 LVDDIAKMKALRDN
+140 LIADIAKMKTLRDN

-177 VKMGKLVDAARASAD
+177 VKMNKLSDVARAAVD
-192 EDTAAL
+192 EDTASL

-227 FRTNADR
+227 FRTNVDR
-234 AAQRLAAL
+234 ASQRLSAL
-242 EKSPQAAEL
+242 EKSPQATEL
-251 RNVIVPVKT
+251 RATLAPVKT

-277 QADEIYHKNLAPLI
+277 QADEIYHKSLAPLI
-291 VESIGKLKVA
+291 VDSIAKLKVA
-301 ETALKKDYKE
+301 ETALKKDYKD
-311 SRASADAVIDGTMS
+311 SRSQAEATIDGTTSM
-325 VQEIAGGLATLF
+325 QEIVGGVATLF

-351 PLTSMTRAMGA
+351 PLTSMTRAMGL
-362 LAGGN
+362 LAGGD
-367 LEIEIP
+367 LAVEVP
-373 GRGKADE
+373 SRGKTDE

-393 NMVDTERLRHEQ
+393 NMIDTERMRHQQ
-405 TELEARQAESRKAD
+405 TEIEARQAEERKKD

-439 SASGELETSAGTL
+439 SASNELEASAGTL

-467 SASQEASANVQA
+467 SASQEATANVQA
-479 VASATEE
+479 VASATEQ

-501 ARIASEAVGQA
+501 ARIAGEAVGQA
-512 SRTNDRVGE
+512 TKTNARVGE

-604 EISSTIGRLSE
+604 EISGTIERLSE
-615 ISSAVAAAVEEQGA
+615 ISSTVAAAVEEQGA

-652 GDVQRGAADTGS
+652 GDVQRGASDTGS

-691 NSVHAA
+691 SSVHAA